1 LLYQKLKLRCR
12 FVTRQGG
19 DSDMDNTEAGW
30 RDAIHEDWQGFLA
43 KARQFGG
50 TLESFREVNQTLGY
64 NLAKSVGPLIQ
75 DIERLEKEAAQRNT
89 LIQTLYTTAKARD
102 ENLDALNIQ
111 TETMA
116 KRIKELEVLYDE
128 TTKKA

>member
-1 LLYQKLKLRCR
+1 
-12 FVTRQGG
+12 
-19 DSDMDNTEAGW
+19 MDNTDAGW

-89 LIQTLYTTAKARD
+89 LIQTLYTTAKTQD

>member
-1 LLYQKLKLRCR
+1 
-12 FVTRQGG
+12 
-19 DSDMDNTEAGW
+19 MDNTETPTVTGW
-30 RDAIHEDWQGFLA
+30 RDAIHENWKRFLTECG
-43 KARQFGG
+43 KFTG

-64 NLAKSVGPLIQ
+64 NLAKAVGPLIQ

-89 LIQTLYTTAKARD
+89 LIQTLYTTANARD

-116 KRIKELEVLYDE
+116 KRIKELEELYDE

>member
-1 LLYQKLKLRCR
+1 
-12 FVTRQGG
+12 
-19 DSDMDNTEAGW
+19 MDNTDAGW
-30 RDAIHEDWQGFLA
+30 RDAIHEDWQRFLTECG
-43 KARQFGG
+43 RFTG
-50 TLESFREVNQTLGY
+50 TLESFREVNKTLGY
-64 NLAKSVGPLIQ
+64 NLAKCVGPLIQ

-89 LIQTLYTTAKARD
+89 LIQTLYTTAKTQD

-116 KRIKELEVLYDE
+116 KRIKELETLYDE